1 MAGTAAGFWAG
12 QGEEKRTDALH
23 TLLFAG
29 VPFPSPLSVVVVAI
43 CASRVVLGVR
53 FSLESSQGIMM
64 MVIMMMMI
72 MMTTTTAQVSDSW

>member
-43 CASRVVLGVR
+43 CASRVVLGVW
-53 FSLESSQGIMM
+53 FSLESSQECKEEGSNLE
-64 MVIMMMMI
+64 
-72 MMTTTTAQVSDSW
+72 TTIELVL